1 MRLADL
7 KMDDVEDHIG
17 PAVHQNNVPSNQDVR
32 AIRRWRR

>member
-17 PAVHQNNVPSNQDVR
+17 PAVHQNNVASNQDVR
-32 AIRRWRR
+32 AIRRWGR